1 MRVLTKPNI
10 LDISSDESP
19 RYRLTPNAEYFV
31 LSISNDYLRVID
43 DDGEPILYP
52 KNIFQVCEDTLPP
65 DWQFDEGVEGDYY
78 LDPKQTAAPG
88 FYENYFGSD
97 GDIEAQ
103 ANAHRVLRE
112 VLEETLKWGQEADRL
127 TIQRDLQRLVA
138 RQNNRI

>member
-1 MRVLTKPNI
+1 
-10 LDISSDESP
+10 LDVKSDESP
-19 RYRLTPNAEYFV
+19 RYRLTANSEYFV
-31 LSISNDYLRVID
+31 LDFSHDSLRVID
-43 DDGEPILYP
+43 DDGEPIVYP
-52 KNIFQVCEDTLPP
+52 KELFELSDNVIPP
-65 DWQFDEGVEGDYY
+65 DWQIDEGADADYY
-78 LDPKQTAAPG
+78 LRPRRMAAPG

-127 TIQRDLQRLVA
+127 TIRRDLQRLAA